1 MAKTAP
7 TTQQAQVCWDHS
19 RRTALLIGRASGHVS
34 IIPMAVGESF
44 RVHRLSE
51 QRFKEQY
58 QEVPNYPIAKA
69 AELFVRYAL
78 DMGCTKDAMDELA
91 KLTPVSQSV
100 RDLCTL
106 KVVTTTA
113 PDGTVTEKVVV
124 RGESSKGG
132 GGESAASL
140 FQRLILEGK
149 LTDDQIFKQVQKQFK
164 LDDSRRSYVA
174 WYRKKLIKDG
184 KLKEQL

>member
-1 MAKTAP
+1 MAKAITA
-7 TTQQAQVCWDHS
+7 QQAQVCWDHS
-19 RRTALLIGRASGHVS
+19 RRTCLLLSRQGGHVS
-34 IIPMAVGESF
+34 IIPMAAGDSF
-44 RVHRLSE
+44 RVHKLSE

-58 QEVPNYPIAKA
+58 QDVPNYPIAKA
-69 AELFVRYAL
+69 AELFVRYAM
-78 DMGCTKDAMDELA
+78 DMGCTKEAMDELA
-91 KLTPVSQSV
+91 KLTPVSQAV

-106 KVVTTTA
+106 KTVLTKEA
-113 PDGTVTEKVVV
+113 DGTVTEKVVV
-124 RGESSKGG
+124 RGESSKGSS
-132 GGESAASL
+132 GESAASL

-184 KLKEQL
+184 KLKEKL